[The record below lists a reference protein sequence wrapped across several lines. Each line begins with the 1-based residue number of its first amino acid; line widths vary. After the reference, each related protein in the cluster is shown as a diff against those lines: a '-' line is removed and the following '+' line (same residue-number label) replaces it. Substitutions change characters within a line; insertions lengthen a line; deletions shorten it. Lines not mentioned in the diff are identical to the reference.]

1 MSEFSNQKHQPRKG
15 NVNSQDPSI
24 CQVHTGAKRTSS
36 TPRVMNHLKQHLRVW
51 HYKHFAI
58 WGFSK
63 DKWAI
68 SQKSVPYLGT
78 TSSLRKNLYGYARI
92 FLLTN
97 DGSCLPTGQ
106 MNNRRKQT
114 AAGQAALPVFRD
126 HQVGKGPD
134 TFCRKCPTNSP
145 SFQLIPLAAPSLPSS
160 LSCSLF

>member
-97 DGSCLPTGQ
+97 EIDHVSLLARWTTGG
-106 MNNRRKQT
+106 NKQL
-114 AAGQAALPVFRD
+114 QAKQHSQFLETIRSVRALT
-126 HQVGKGPD
+126 HSAENALL
-134 TFCRKCPTNSP
+134 T
-145 SFQLIPLAAPSLPSS
+145 PLASNSYP
-160 LSCSLF
+160 